1 VTQPDDVSLTPA
13 TDQWPVLERLWQLYR
28 HDLSE
33 FRGSMPDDAG
43 LFTLG
48 HLTWYAGDDSDHC
61 CYLVRRGD
69 VLAGFVLLRGLVT
82 EPRTMGEFFIVRA
95 ARRGGVGHAAAVEA
109 IRRHPGRWEIAFQE
123 ENPKA
128 ARFWRR
134 VATDVVGDAWTTESR
149 PVPGKP
155 HIPPD
160 TWLFL
165 RT

>member
-1 VTQPDDVSLTPA
+1 
-13 TDQWPVLERLWQLYR
+13 
-28 HDLSE
+28 
-33 FRGSMPDDAG
+33 
-43 LFTLG
+43 
-48 HLTWYAGDDSDHC
+48 
-61 CYLVRRGD
+61 
-69 VLAGFVLLRGLVT
+69 
-82 EPRTMGEFFIVRA
+82 MGEFFVVRA
-95 ARRGGVGHAAAVEA
+95 ARRGGVGHAAALEA

-134 VATDVVGDAWTTESR
+134 VATEVVGDAWTTEAR
-149 PVPGKP
+149 PVPDKP